1 MDESKQELVV
11 YKFHDLI
18 VVHKKLSL
26 TLCAFFDLT
35 DFDAN
40 QYFDSS
46 FWCALNSLGDDEWFE
61 VTDDIIERVGYKGTA
76 ARMDNIRTTL
86 FNFLKKHFIEN
97 MDYIFILEYSRG
109 KNGSGGSNKFTL
121 KMKRDSFKMLL
132 LSANTQ
138 YSKEIY

>member
-1 MDESKQELVV
+1 MRFFSDFLILGSSKNTEVNMDESKQELVV

-40 QYFDSS
+40 QFFDSS

-61 VTDDIIERVGYKGTA
+61 VTDDIIERVGYKGTE
-76 ARMDNIRTTL
+76 ARMDNIV
-86 FNFLKKHFIEN
+86 
-97 MDYIFILEYSRG
+97 
-109 KNGSGGSNKFTL
+109 
-121 KMKRDSFKMLL
+121 
-132 LSANTQ
+132 
-138 YSKEIY
+138 

>member
-18 VVHKKLSL
+18 VVNNKLSL
-26 TLCAFFDLT
+26 SLCGFFYLT
-35 DFDAN
+35 EFDPN

-61 VTDDIIERVGYKGTA
+61 VTDEIIERVGYKGTT

-97 MDYIFILEYSRG
+97 MDYIFILEYSRA
-109 KNGSGGSNKFTL
+109 NKWE
-121 KMKRDSFKMLL
+121 R
-132 LSANTQ
+132 
-138 YSKEIY
+138 